1 MTQLIQKDK
10 QVNIKLSN
18 IEKKIIEKKS
28 KKYGFAT
35 ISEYMRFVS
44 LNSEIKVTIGDKS
57 NV

>member
-18 IEKKIIEKKS
+18 GEKNVIEKKS
-28 KKYGFAT
+28 KRYGFAT

-44 LNSEIKVTIGDKS
+44 LNCEIKVTIGDKS
-57 NV
+57 DE